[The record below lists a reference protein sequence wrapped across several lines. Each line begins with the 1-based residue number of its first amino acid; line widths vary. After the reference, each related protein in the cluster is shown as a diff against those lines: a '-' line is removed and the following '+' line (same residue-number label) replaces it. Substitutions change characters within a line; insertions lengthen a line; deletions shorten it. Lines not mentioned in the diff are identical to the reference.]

1 MCVNKKITLEAQVT
15 QCLPNT
21 LFIVKTLNSKKKII
35 CHLSGKMR
43 INYIKILVGDIV
55 KVETYKNDM
64 KKGRIIYRLK

>member
-1 MCVNKKITLEAQVT
+1 MCTNKKITLEAQVT
-15 QCLPNT
+15 QCLPNA
-21 LFIVKTLNSKKKII
+21 LFIVQTLKDKKKLI

-55 KVETYKNDM
+55 KIETYKNEM